1 VEKATFFGGFQKYF
15 LVPSDR
21 DTSRRLFYRSEF
33 GYGQTA
39 IHIFYISCK
48 KKLNLCLVAYF
59 PTAFESCEKKSHSLI
74 GPKEQVHRTIMK
86 AIRKTGVK
94 IHKTTSACT
103 CSFKKLLIHSK
114 TFGVTR
120 LKSYNFNITTCVYGT
135 VLKK

>member
-1 VEKATFFGGFQKYF
+1 MWKKLRFSADSRSIFSPQATGTRVEDCFIGQS
-15 LVPSDR
+15 SDMVR
-21 DTSRRLFYRSEF
+21 QLFIF
-33 GYGQTA
+33 
-39 IHIFYISCK
+39 FYISCK
-48 KKLNLCLVAYF
+48 KMLNLCLVAYF

-120 LKSYNFNITTCVYGT
+120 LKAYNFNITTCVYGK
-135 VLKK
+135 V